1 MQKLERE
8 QEILTPKVDET
19 GTKTIKRETV
29 EVEKVEQI
37 DPIAVEKKR
46 KSRYKLIVVF
56 GVIALILFAAIIY
69 QVVTVF
75 IEIFSQL

>member
-19 GTKTIKRETV
+19 GTKKIKRETV

-37 DPIAVEKKR
+37 DPIVVEKKR